1 MVYLDMKWRTIPTYP
16 AAEAGRLVGLHPRRV
31 RRWHAGY
38 RYRYGKGIHRQ
49 KPVLGATKQLP
60 SSHLSFLQLI
70 ELLFIKQFLDHGL
83 SLQRIRRALDE
94 AKEILG
100 TVHVAHH
107 VFFADG
113 ADVFLRVQDEGDAI
127 LHLLSGGQW
136 AIAPVIEDLAKQID
150 FSDAPNQYA
159 RRWYPPGYGGTIVVD
174 PAVSFGSPSLVGR
187 RVSTAD
193 IYDLFVAE
201 DGNYRALRDWWGI
214 SKKEVDAA
222 VHFEQAMKERP
233 T

>member
-1 MVYLDMKWRTIPTYP
+1 MVR
-16 AAEAGRLVGLHPRRV
+16 LHPRWV
-31 RRWHAGY
+31 RRW
-38 RYRYGKGIHRQ
+38 Q
-49 KPVLGATKQLP
+49 KPGLGATEQLS

-70 ELLFIKQFLDHGL
+70 ELLFIKPFLNHGI
-83 SLQRIRRALDE
+83 SLQRIRSALEE

-113 ADVFLRVQDEGDAI
+113 TDVFRRVRDEGDAI

-136 AIAPVIEDLAKQID
+136 AIAPIIEELAKQID

-174 PAVSFGSPSLVGR
+174 PAVSFGGPSLAGR
-187 RVSTAD
+187 RISTAN

-201 DGNYRALRDWWGI
+201 DGSYRAVREWWGLT
-214 SKKEVDAA
+214 KKEVDAA
-222 VHFEQAMKERP
+222 VRFEQTMEERP